1 MNTEQPNAW
10 WIDLRQNGLILS
22 PTLLEEFLPDTLPA
36 LTPWRYEALRDA
48 FTSFEIFTMK
58 DHRTE
63 SSGLLRWV
71 DVVLEGFLDYDSGW
85 WQKHTNIDERFT
97 LRSSRRSGARLRSD
111 RVLLFQGAVESPRFL
126 VKIDTES
133 KQIGM
138 GRGRHIY
145 SDFLEL
151 LRMAPVS
158 IGLLTNGQQF
168 RLVFAGSDYDCWVE
182 WEASRWFED
191 ASGITQLA
199 GFKALLGAHGT
210 EPRGGAEYP
219 LLRAIQESRTRQG
232 ELSEVLAE
240 QTRGAVEVLLR
251 SIDYASKLHPEMLDV
266 LAVNP
271 SSHERLAEATQNQA
285 LYQASI
291 RIIMRIVV
299 ALFAEARDLLPKDNE
314 IYYSSYSVEG
324 LYTQLRDA
332 VVSEGEPTVDGQ
344 YQAWPRLIAL
354 FRLIAGGCDLLDLPI
369 PAYGGGLFTKGDP
382 QSSDN
387 IIRAIALYEDDRIRI
402 SDAVVREILTLLK
415 IGSVKARVGR
425 STRIVRGAVD
435 FSDLRTEYIGMMYE
449 GLLDYQLRKA
459 TYDEGAVIFLNL
471 GAQPALPLSLLESL
485 DDTALKDLIK
495 ELGKEKTDRAADEAS
510 NEEAYEEQQ
519 GETPDELIFGE
530 QQDNESSEGPV
541 ERTGDT
547 YAKIKAWAERAV
559 DVAGLV
565 KRPRK
570 REGDTYAYR
579 REVEKRARQL
589 IYRTVYPDE
598 FYLVRASGTRKG
610 SGTFYTKPQLAVPT
624 VHRTL
629 EPLAYTVEGE
639 GEQRLLT
646 PKTPEEIISLK
657 LCDPAMGSGS
667 FLVGALRY
675 IADALYSSLWF
686 HHRIQTRSAG
696 GTVVTLPFGA
706 KSEGRATEEILPRSP
721 DDERFEPML
730 KARLKRYVVERCLY
744 GVDINPLAVDLG
756 KLALWVET
764 MDRELPFEFLDHK
777 LKVGNSLVGCWL
789 DQFQEYPVMAWQR
802 EAGDKGHNGVHFEGG
817 AWTKAIK
824 ETFETRVKP
833 ELSRIIDPQKKL
845 DYLVTDEDS
854 LKSLFGR
861 AVHRFEQIHA
871 MPITDYAG
879 RAAFFRDCV
888 IGDPDLERL
897 KERFDLWCAVWF
909 WRPEWLDAD
918 APTPER
924 FYRATPTLWHRVSQL
939 AEEYRFFHWELE
951 FADVFVAGRGGFD
964 AVIGNP
970 PWEASKPKS
979 QEFFSLY
986 DPIYRAREKQKA
998 LGVQQQLFSQNR
1010 SIEEDW
1016 LLYQARFKAMS
1027 NWNRHTGFPFG
1038 DPAAKTVGGSGISL
1052 VRGGQN
1058 AALHDAWRKRRSKHY
1073 SFADF
1078 VHPFRYQGSAD
1089 INTYKM
1095 FLEQA
1100 HALCRM
1106 GGRLGF
1112 IVPSS
1117 IYTDKGSTDL
1127 RDLFLK
1133 KCSWEWIWSFIN
1145 WRKLFASIY
1154 YRFKFAVIIVEK
1166 GKETHVI
1173 QSGFNQTTFESWES
1187 PHNEYLHITREQIA
1201 KFSPKSNAILEPSSQ
1216 RDLAILEKA
1225 YSNAVLFGD
1234 KSPDGW
1240 GIEYVREFDMTND
1253 SHLFPPRAWWEARGY
1268 HSDSFARWLPP
1279 DGQKPKLVYRDRQ
1292 IGPDG
1297 DIALPLYEG
1306 RMLGQFDFSKK
1317 GWVSG
1322 RGRTAKWR
1330 EIGLSNKVIE
1340 PQYLMSYATYVQNAA
1355 YLHEKVVF
1363 MSITSATNQRTMIC
1377 TGIPDFPCGNSVPV
1391 LIINRSK
1398 KEFLLSLHLIAVL
1411 NSIIYDATLRVRLG
1425 GITLNFFICDETP
1438 IPYPPQDV
1446 LLALYCARLLFISPL
1461 FSPQWLKTAAYL
1473 TDLSKEN
1480 WKRLWAITPH
1490 ERLRLRCIIDA
1501 IVSELYGL
1509 SFDDFA
1515 WILRD
1520 CGHPSD
1526 EIGKRYYSLDP
1537 KGFWRVDKE
1546 KSPELRHTVLSLKA
1560 FADLKSVGLKAFCE
1574 LNNGDGWM
1582 IPETLT
1588 YKANEDGTITFDTV
1602 DGKTV
1607 QVREHL
1613 GPRFLDW
1620 QLAGTPEDSWLECEM
1635 HARNILGEKK
1645 FNELLS
1651 GSIADNGDRE
1661 KERRDVARESS
1672 TDLTDKP
1679 VVDVRTVMNKAE
1691 ESRQDLDKKA
1701 RAQRTLEEW

>member
-1 MNTEQPNAW
+1 MNTQQPHAW
-10 WIDLRQNGLILS
+10 WTDLRQNGLILS

-36 LTPWRYEALRDA
+36 LTPGRYESLRDA
-48 FTSFEIFTMK
+48 FTSFEIFAKK
-58 DHRTE
+58 DHQTD
-63 SSGLLRWV
+63 SSGLLRWI
-71 DVVLEGFLDYDSGW
+71 DVVLEGFLDYDSDW
-85 WQKHTNIDERFT
+85 WQKHTKIDERFT
-97 LRSSRRSGARLRSD
+97 LRSSRRSGARLRPD
-111 RVLLFQGAVESPRFL
+111 RVLFFQGAIESPRFL

-133 KQIGM
+133 KRVGM
-138 GRGRHIY
+138 GQGRHIY

-151 LRMAPVS
+151 LRMTPVS

-191 ASGITQLA
+191 APGLTQLA

-210 EPRGGAEYP
+210 EPRGDADYP
-219 LLRAIQESRTRQG
+219 LLQAIQESRTRQG
-232 ELSEVLAE
+232 ELSEVLGE
-240 QTRGAVEVLLR
+240 QTRAAVEVLLR
-251 SIDYASKLHPEMLDV
+251 SIDYASKLNPEMLDI

-271 SSHERLAEATQNQA
+271 GSHERLAEATQNQA

-314 IYYSSYSVEG
+314 IYYASYSVEG
-324 LYTQLRDA
+324 LYAQLRDA
-332 VVSEGEPTVDGQ
+332 VISEGEPTVDGQ

-354 FRLIAGGCDLLDLPI
+354 FHLIADGCDLPDLPI

-471 GAQPALPLSLLESL
+471 GTQPALPLSLLESL

-495 ELGKEKTDRAADEAS
+495 ELGKETADHSADEAS
-510 NEEAYEEQQ
+510 DEEAYKEKQ
-519 GETPDELIFGE
+519 GEISDEPSFGDE
-530 QQDNESSEGPV
+530 QSNEPEGPV
-541 ERTGDT
+541 EQAGDT
-547 YAKIKAWAERAV
+547 YAQIMAWAERSVA
-559 DVAGLV
+559 VAGLV

-570 REGDTYAYR
+570 GEGDIYAYR
-579 REVEKRARQL
+579 KEVEKRARQL
-589 IYRTVYPDE
+589 IYRAVYPGE

-629 EPLAYTVEGE
+629 EPLVYAVEGE
-639 GEQRLLT
+639 GGQRLLT
-646 PKTPEEIISLK
+646 PKPPEEILSLK
-657 LCDPAMGSGS
+657 VCDPAMGSGS

-675 IADALYSSLWF
+675 LTDALYSSLWF
-686 HHRIQTRSAG
+686 HHCIQTRSAG
-696 GTVVTLPFGA
+696 GTVITLPFGA
-706 KSEGRATEEILPRSP
+706 NSEGRATEEILPRSP
-721 DDERFEPML
+721 DDERFESML

-744 GVDINPLAVDLG
+744 GVDINPLAVELG

-777 LKVGNSLVGCWL
+777 LKVGNSLVGCWI

-802 EAGDKGHNGVHFEGG
+802 EAGDKGHSGVHFEGG
-817 AWTKAIK
+817 AWTTVIK
-824 ETFETRVKP
+824 ETLETRVKP
-833 ELSRIIDPQKKL
+833 ELSRLIDQQKTL

-854 LKSLFGR
+854 LKSLFRR

-879 RAAFFRDCV
+879 REAFFADCV

-924 FYRATPTLWHRVSQL
+924 FYHTTQTLLNRVSKL

-951 FADVFVAGRGGFD
+951 FADVFVTGRGGFD

-998 LGVQQQLFSQNR
+998 LDIQQQLFNQNR

-1027 NWNRHTGFPFG
+1027 NWNRYTGFPFG
-1038 DPAAKTVGGSGISL
+1038 DPVAKTAGGGGITL

-1058 AALHDAWRKRRSKHY
+1058 GPLHDAWRKRRSKHY

-1187 PHNEYLHITREQIA
+1187 PYDKYLHITREQIA

-1216 RDLAILEKA
+1216 RDLEILEKA

-1234 KSPDGW
+1234 ESLQGW
-1240 GIEYVREFDMTND
+1240 GIEHVTEFHMTND

-1268 HSDSFARWLPP
+1268 HSDSYARWLPP
-1279 DGQKPKLVYRDRQ
+1279 DGQKPKLVYRGRQ

-1306 RMLGQFDFSKK
+1306 RMLGQFDFSNK

-1322 RGRTAKWR
+1322 RGRGAKWR
-1330 EIGLSNKVIE
+1330 EIAPSGKVIE
-1340 PQYLMSYATYVQNAA
+1340 PQYLMSYATYAQNDA

-1377 TGIPDFPCGNSVPV
+1377 TGIPNFPCGNSVPI
-1391 LIINRSK
+1391 LILNDRK
-1398 KEFLLSLHLIAVL
+1398 KEFQSLHLIAVL

-1425 GITLNFFICDETP
+1425 GITLNYFICDETP
-1438 IPYPPQDV
+1438 LPYPHQHV

-1461 FSPQWLKTAAYL
+1461 FAPQWLKLTADL
-1473 TDLSKEN
+1473 IDLSKEN

-1501 IVSELYGL
+1501 LVSELFGL

-1520 CGHPSD
+1520 CGHPSN
-1526 EIGKRYYSLDP
+1526 EIGERYYSLNP

-1574 LNNGDGWM
+1574 LNDGDGWM

-1588 YKANEDGTITFDTV
+1588 YQTNEDGTITFDTV

-1620 QLAGTPEDSWLECEM
+1620 QLAGTPEESWLECEM

-1645 FNELLS
+1645 FEELLS
-1651 GSIADNGDRE
+1651 EPTSDNEYHKKG
-1661 KERRDVARESS
+1661 RRDVARESS
-1672 TDLTDKP
+1672 TDSTDKP
-1679 VVDVRTVMNKAE
+1679 VVNVRTVLNDAE
-1691 ESRQDLDKKA
+1691 ESREDLDKKA